1 MSGMILFAL
10 LLFTYAVQSGSS
22 DRLNII
28 PSPDTACPGE
38 FTGEPCLTLLQYV
51 TNPSLSSNITLEL
64 NPGSHHLDA
73 QLTATNINSLTMRAT
88 TNASVTCSQQGEFS
102 FRDLQLVHISGIT
115 FANCKMELRSVLN
128 VTFVR
133 SSFLNSTYNSYTVF
147 GIYISTVM
155 IDQSTFENNSRGCCR
170 DGGAIYFNTA
180 TNVNIQNCKFTGNRI
195 YTHRSIEG
203 GAVFVS
209 GDLIITNTH
218 FTGNS
223 AGQGGAVYV
232 NGNLIVRNTTFTDNT
247 ANTGQGGAVYVN
259 GNITVRDTTF
269 TANTGQGGA
278 VYVNGNIIVH
288 STTFTD
294 NTANTGQGG
303 AVYVNG
309 NNITV
314 RDTTFTNNT
323 ANAGVGGAIYSARRY
338 TNIELSGNI
347 FSHNTAA
354 YCGVL
359 DVDEFHH
366 QHVNFTANTF
376 IHNKATGQLAGNSGG
391 GVICIRN
398 ASISLL
404 NNNFTHNS
412 AVRNAGVLRVDES
425 DVTVERSIFSNNTA
439 GGNGGVFYTYF
450 YPTTYTITHS
460 TFSNNH
466 AGGDGGVMYV
476 GRADSQVRIHH
487 STLSSNSAANRGGVI
502 AIVASTLL
510 VNGASVFENTAE
522 LGDVV
527 SACNSNVTISNPEMI
542 APQDLTQT
550 SCSLYGDS
558 NTAVSMATTQTTEDG
573 ILTTTAS
580 PTEEATENDIV
591 ATTASAT
598 EEETSTTEDATMA
611 SPTEKET
618 STTQDDIFAT
628 TASPTEETSTTE
640 DDILATTASPTE
652 EETSTAEDDII
663 ATAASPTEEETSTT
677 EDDILATAASPTEEE
692 TSTTE
697 DDILATTASPTE
709 ETSTTEA
716 LTEEITA
723 EDDILATTASP
734 TDETITEDDIPTM
747 IALKDNALGIVAYAG
762 LAFSL
767 VAINFSLFFFILM
780 IIIFCFCVRL
790 KSMAYTVKNK
800 YV

>member
-1 MSGMILFAL
+1 MSGIILFAL
-10 LLFTYAVQSGSS
+10 FLFTYAVQSGSS

-38 FTGEPCLTLLQYV
+38 FTGEPCLTLLQYIS
-51 TNPSLSSNITLEL
+51 NPSVSSNITLEL
-64 NPGSHHLDA
+64 NPGSHQLDA
-73 QLTATNINSLTMRAT
+73 RLTATNINSLTMRAT
-88 TNASVTCSQQGEFS
+88 THASVTCSQQGEFS
-102 FRDLQLVHISGIT
+102 FQGLQLVHISGIT
-115 FANCKMELRSVLN
+115 FVNCEMELQRVIN

-133 SSFLNSTYNSYTVF
+133 SSFINKTSSQTVY
-147 GIYISTVM
+147 GYSISTVM
-155 IDQSTFENNSRGCCR
+155 IDQSTFENNSPACCISR
-170 DGGAIYFNTA
+170 GAIFLSVDRNI
-180 TNVNIQNCKFTGNRI
+180 NIQNSNFTGNRLSAQNNI
-195 YTHRSIEG
+195 LG
-203 GAVFVS
+203 GAVYVR
-209 GDLIITNTH
+209 GDLTITNTH

-232 NGNLIVRNTTFTDNT
+232 NGNIIVRNTTFTDNT

-269 TANTGQGGA
+269 T
-278 VYVNGNIIVH
+278 
-288 STTFTD
+288 D
-294 NTANTGQGG
+294 
-303 AVYVNG
+303 
-309 NNITV
+309 
-314 RDTTFTNNT
+314 NT
-323 ANAGVGGAIYSARRY
+323 ANAGGGGAIYSASRY

-354 YCGVL
+354 YCGVM

-366 QHVNFTANTF
+366 PHVNFTANTF
-376 IHNKATGQLAGNSGG
+376 THNRATGQLAGNNGG

-404 NNNFTHNS
+404 NNIFTHNS
-412 AVRNAGVLRVDES
+412 AVGNAGVLRVDDS
-425 DVTVERSIFSNNTA
+425 DVTVESSIFSDNTA
-439 GGNGGVFYTYF
+439 GGNGGVFHTYF

-487 STLSSNSAANRGGVI
+487 STFNSNSAANRGGVI

-522 LGDVV
+522 LGDVA

-542 APQDLTQT
+542 ATQDLTQT

-558 NTAVSMATTQTTEDG
+558 NTTVPMATTQTTEDG
-573 ILTTTAS
+573 ILATTAS

-591 ATTASAT
+591 TTTASPT
-598 EEETSTTEDATMA
+598 KEETSTTD
-611 SPTEKET
+611 
-618 STTQDDIFAT
+618 
-628 TASPTEETSTTE
+628 
-640 DDILATTASPTE
+640 
-652 EETSTAEDDII
+652 
-663 ATAASPTEEETSTT
+663 
-677 EDDILATAASPTEEE
+677 
-692 TSTTE
+692 

-716 LTEEITA
+716 LTEEETTT

-734 TDETITEDDIPTM
+734 TEETISEDDIPTM
-747 IALKDNALGIVAYAG
+747 IAPQDNALGIVAYAG
-762 LAFSL
+762 LVLSL
-767 VAINFSLFFFILM
+767 VAISFVIVFFWY
-780 IIIFCFCVRL
+780 FCFCVRL
-790 KSMAYTVKNK
+790 KSNSAMA
-800 YV
+800 

>member
-10 LLFTYAVQSGSS
+10 FLFIYGVQSGSS
-22 DRLNII
+22 DRLSII

-38 FTGEPCLTLLQYV
+38 FTGEPCLTLLQYIS
-51 TNPSLSSNITLEL
+51 NPSVSSNITLEL

-73 QLTATNINSLTMRAT
+73 RLTATNINSLTMRAT
-88 TNASVTCSQQGEFS
+88 TNVSVTCSQQGEFY
-102 FRDLQLVHISGIT
+102 FQDLQLVHISGIT
-115 FANCKMELRSVLN
+115 FANCKMLLQRVTN

-133 SSFLNSTYNSYTVF
+133 SSFLNKTYDSYTVV
-147 GIYISTVM
+147 GSSISTVM
-155 IDQSTFENNSRGCCR
+155 IDQSTFENNSLRCCGN
-170 DGGAIYFNTA
+170 GGAIYFNTA
-180 TNVNIQNCKFTGNRI
+180 RNVNIQNCNFTGNRVDTLRS
-195 YTHRSIEG
+195 YTVG
-203 GAVFVS
+203 GAVYVR
-209 GDLIITNTH
+209 GDLTITNTH

-247 ANTGQGGAVYVN
+247 AGDGQGGAVYVTGDIN
-259 GNITVRDTTF
+259 VRD
-269 TANTGQGGA
+269 
-278 VYVNGNIIVH
+278 
-288 STTFTD
+288 TTFTD
-294 NTANTGQGG
+294 NTANAGG
-303 AVYVNG
+303 
-309 NNITV
+309 
-314 RDTTFTNNT
+314 
-323 ANAGVGGAIYSARRY
+323 GGAIYSASRY

-366 QHVNFTANTF
+366 PHVNFTANTF
-376 IHNKATGQLAGNSGG
+376 THNRAKGQLAGNNEG

-412 AVRNAGVLRVDES
+412 AVGNAGVLKVGES
-425 DVTVERSIFSNNTA
+425 DVTVERSIFCDNTA
-439 GGNGGVFYTYF
+439 GGNGGVFHTYF

-487 STLSSNSAANRGGVI
+487 STLSFNSAANRGGVI

-542 APQDLTQT
+542 ATQDLTQT
-550 SCSLYGDS
+550 SCSLYDDS
-558 NTAVSMATTQTTEDG
+558 NTTVSMATTQTTEDG

-580 PTEEATENDIV
+580 PTEEATE
-591 ATTASAT
+591 
-598 EEETSTTEDATMA
+598 
-611 SPTEKET
+611 
-618 STTQDDIFAT
+618 
-628 TASPTEETSTTE
+628 
-640 DDILATTASPTE
+640 DDILATTASPTK
-652 EETSTAEDDII
+652 
-663 ATAASPTEEETSTT
+663 EETSTT
-677 EDDILATAASPTEEE
+677 D
-692 TSTTE
+692 

-716 LTEEITA
+716 LTEEETTT

-734 TDETITEDDIPTM
+734 TEETISEDDIPTM
-747 IALKDNALGIVAYAG
+747 IAPQDNVLGIAALV
-762 LAFSL
+762 LSL
-767 VAINFSLFFFILM
+767 VAISFVIVFFWY
-780 IIIFCFCVRL
+780 FCFCVRL
-790 KSMAYTVKNK
+790 KSNSTMA
-800 YV
+800 